1 MELKKRTMNNNIAEG
16 GLWRLRDG
24 QKTLESES
32 IEGKYADQLAKA
44 TPEEKA
50 EIYQRMAAESERR
63 EKMINHKPSAK
74 ALW

>member
-1 MELKKRTMNNNIAEG
+1 MNNGIAVFG
-16 GLWRLRDG
+16 GLQLLKG
-24 QKTLESES
+24 QKALASES
-32 IEGKYADQLAKA
+32 LEAKYAAQLAKA